1 MEISNSQS
9 QVLSMFTIFFTLT
22 QFHNKHVAGKIM
34 FQYRQKGRRWSYS
47 SVTLYGSSK
56 EVYQLFLKE
65 HPEIKISLSNFCSL
79 RPVNVLLSSAMPR
92 DACLCQ
98 YHENIRMLC
107 EYIALE
113 IQALPPYSE
122 ALVDNF
128 VCDSTS
134 EFCMTGKCAKCP
146 NEWLLEITADAP
158 LHETTSWCQWDGVT
172 HTMPGKWGKG
182 QQ

>member
-1 MEISNSQS
+1 MAFHHSSPNSCRNG
-9 QVLSMFTIFFTLT
+9 
-22 QFHNKHVAGKIM
+22 NKQHPK
-34 FQYRQKGRRWSYS
+34 S
-47 SVTLYGSSK
+47 SVKYVHNFFHLDSISQQACGWKDYVSVPTEGKKMKLQQCHIIWFLK

-98 YHENIRMLC
+98 YHKNIRMLC

-158 LHETTSWCQWDGVT
+158 LHETTSWCQ
-172 HTMPGKWGKG
+172 
-182 QQ
+182 